1 MPFHCRSTAS
11 SATFV
16 PGSSTLPARIATA
29 SHARVRMWAVA
40 TVAAGMLGVAPAALG
55 QGGTAA
61 TVSPAVTSAGDDAAA
76 PLLFAQAAT
85 PAAAPEAAKEPT
97 LGSLW
102 STRPGWDAPEPWRTD
117 RWYFQFAYY
126 TLHFHY
132 DPDHQQSYLFDME
145 YRLDKQWLDGQWIV
159 GLSLFQNSFGQFS
172 QYLYGA
178 LQWRPWK
185 EHPPFY
191 VKLSAGL
198 LRGYSGE
205 YRDKIPF
212 NHYEIAPAIIPSA
225 GYCWTR
231 YCAEVVLLGANAA
244 LFTVGMTVP

>member
-1 MPFHCRSTAS
+1 MLAL
-11 SATFV
+11 AV
-16 PGSSTLPARIATA
+16 GGSILATA
-29 SHARVRMWAVA
+29 
-40 TVAAGMLGVAPAALG
+40 
-55 QGGTAA
+55 
-61 TVSPAVTSAGDDAAA
+61 PAVLAQAAPPTTVTLRVTPAGGDEVTA
-76 PLLFAQAAT
+76 PLLFAQATTPVAAT
-85 PAAAPEAAKEPT
+85 EPAKEPS
-97 LGSLW
+97 LASLW

-145 YRLDKQWLDGQWIV
+145 YRLDKHWLDGQWIV

-172 QYLYGA
+172 QYLYGG

-198 LRGYSGE
+198 LHGYSGE

-212 NHYEIAPAIIPSA
+212 NHYEIAPAIIPST

-231 YCAEVVLLGANAA
+231 YCAEFVLLGGNAA
-244 LFTVGMTVP
+244 LFTFGMTVP